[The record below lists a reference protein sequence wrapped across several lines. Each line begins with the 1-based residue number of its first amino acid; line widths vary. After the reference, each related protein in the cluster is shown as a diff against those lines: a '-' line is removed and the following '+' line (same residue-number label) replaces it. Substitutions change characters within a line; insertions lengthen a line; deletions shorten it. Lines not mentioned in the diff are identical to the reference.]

1 MLLSLLLLVV
11 AEPVAM
17 AKEQGV
23 EEVLVEETDP
33 LIEWAQHVVLVRL
46 IPQQVVKRVK
56 VMRAGS

>member
-1 MLLSLLLLVV
+1 MLLSLLLLLV

-23 EEVLVEETDP
+23 EEVLVEETEP
-33 LIEWAQHVVLVRL
+33 LIEWVRHVVLVHL
-46 IPQQVVKRVK
+46 IQQVVMTAE